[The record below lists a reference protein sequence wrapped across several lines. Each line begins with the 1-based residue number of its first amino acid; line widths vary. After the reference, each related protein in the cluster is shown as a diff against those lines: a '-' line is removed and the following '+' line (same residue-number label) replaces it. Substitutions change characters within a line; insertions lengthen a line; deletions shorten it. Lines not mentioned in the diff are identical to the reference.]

1 MSFSKKVA
9 FHTLGCK
16 VNQYETESIKN
27 QLIKRGYEEV
37 PFEDKSDIYI
47 INSCTVTSIADR
59 KTRNMLRRAK
69 KINPDAKV
77 IVTGCYAQTNSREI
91 LEIEDVDFVIDNKNK
106 SNIVNFVGAIED
118 ISFEREKMEIFF
130 RKRSIRNM
138 NLLLLER

>member
-1 MSFSKKVA
+1 
-9 FHTLGCK
+9 
-16 VNQYETESIKN
+16 
-27 QLIKRGYEEV
+27 
-37 PFEDKSDIYI
+37 
-47 INSCTVTSIADR
+47 
-59 KTRNMLRRAK
+59 MLRRAK

-118 ISFEREKMEIFF
+118 ISFEREKMETFF
-130 RKRSIRNM
+130 KRKSIRNM